1 MQLVALINNIQIF
14 SSAHIKDGQCRL
26 KKCTISLTVYP
37 QLPPWGCHSLDTFSE
52 LINMLRLSHLNKT
65 KFLQ

>member
-1 MQLVALINNIQIF
+1 MQLIALINNIQKF
-14 SSAHIKDGQCRL
+14 NYAHIKDGQGTL
-26 KKCTISLTVYP
+26 KKCIISLTVYP
-37 QLPPWGCHSLDTFSE
+37 RLPPWGRLSLDTFSE